1 MSILNNDK
9 TLETPGTAFRLSTL
23 KTNEA
28 TDFSSLTNKAYQDAS
43 KTETD
48 HLNDLKIL
56 VNTMSSVDKYLNSRI
71 STTRFFRTPSLCT
84 DSIPIF

>member
-48 HLNDLKIL
+48 HLNDLKII
-56 VNTMSSVDKYLNSRI
+56 VKTMSSVDKYLNSLS
-71 STTRFFRTPSLCT
+71 STTRFFRTPS
-84 DSIPIF
+84 IY